1 MENEVPRLMTPGKN
15 SDPTRKHCNHIIIL
29 TNHYCL
35 KLKPNINYTHIYISA
50 FSRRF
55 YPKRL
60 TLHSSFHILSALAFP
75 GNQTHD
81 LGVASAMHIYLYIY
95 IYIVISWIPG
105 IMGPVPYTHLHRSRC
120 QLSGSAQ
127 SHAAGFCAE
136 SPLRTGPADPCC
148 RTAGFTTLM
157 T

>member
-1 MENEVPRLMTPGKN
+1 MTPGKN

-29 TNHYCL
+29 TNPYCL
-35 KLKPNINYTHIYISA
+35 KLKPNSTIHIFTFMHLADA
-50 FSRRF
+50 FIQSDLHCIQVFTF
-55 YPKRL
+55 YQLLLSLGIK
-60 TLHSSFHILSALAFP
+60 HMILALLAP
-75 GNQTHD
+75 C
-81 LGVASAMHIYLYIY
+81 IY